1 MNACLLLRLHLPA
14 QACVVEQLQS
24 QPAGVTDTL
33 SAAPSDVQSPL
44 PDELPARVRHDDV
57 DADFGMGGYEDDDAP
72 LDEATEADAPVDA
85 AREADAPFRQQL

>member
-24 QPAGVTDTL
+24 QLAGVTDTL

-44 PDELPARVRHDDV
+44 PDELPARVRHDDI
-57 DADFGMGGYEDDDAP
+57 DADFDLGGMRMTMAS
-72 LDEATEADAPVDA
+72 LEATEADAPVGA
-85 AREADAPFRQQL
+85 ARDADAPFRQRL